1 MSVEL
6 VEAKVLSIVPNA
18 AAEHDDVD
26 PPQYPAS
33 EASSSCS
40 RPPPFSSLFATVAAS
55 SSGLLAS
62 SSKPAAPAYDDDSH
76 EDVVF
81 DPDQGS
87 DRAYLDHVAETKR
100 ALPSDTK
107 GESSRNEDDTE
118 PPPAYSEG
126 SSPLDSFTYVMAA
139 AGGAASLITQVQ
151 QTGLPINA
159 LSGTPLRNRGGLRS
173 HANRSRCWC
182 R

>member
-6 VEAKVLSIVPNA
+6 VEAKVLSAVPNA

-40 RPPPFSSLFATVAAS
+40 RPPPFSSLFATAAAS
-55 SSGLLAS
+55 PSGLLAS
-62 SSKPAAPAYDDDSH
+62 SSKPTAAPAYDDGSN

-87 DRAYLDHVAETKR
+87 DRTYLDHVAETKR
-100 ALPSDTK
+100 ALPTDTK
-107 GESSRNEDDTE
+107 GESSRKEDDTE

-126 SSPLDSFTYVMAA
+126 SSPLNSFTYVMAA

-151 QTGLPINA
+151 QTGPPINT
-159 LSGTPLRNRGGLRS
+159 LSGTPLCN
-173 HANRSRCWC
+173 
-182 R
+182 